1 MSSRKDTKTKELLV
15 RAKKSNKR
23 VPLWVMLKTN
33 RGVSTNPKQRHWRR
47 KKLSKL
53 LNKKLKASAGPSG
66 KFNRRSIKKVRAA
79 KE

>member
-1 MSSRKDTKTKELLV
+1 MPSRKDTNTKELLV

-33 RGVSTNPKQRHWRR
+33 RGVSVNPKQRHWRR
-47 KKLSKL
+47 KKLSKSL
-53 LNKKLKASAGPSG
+53 SRKLKASAGKSAYSKG
-66 KFNRRSIKKVRAA
+66 VKKKVKAD